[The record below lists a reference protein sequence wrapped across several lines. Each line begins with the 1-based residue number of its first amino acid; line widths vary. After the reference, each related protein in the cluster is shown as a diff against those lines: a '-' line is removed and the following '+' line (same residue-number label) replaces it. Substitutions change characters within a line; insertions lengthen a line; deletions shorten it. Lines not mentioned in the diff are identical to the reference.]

1 MCVICLCEFVCVLD
15 IISQVVL
22 WVRSSVRAHRGYL
35 HPSLVSYPGGTESP
49 GGEGGKRRHFPFLF
63 TSYCTK

>member
-1 MCVICLCEFVCVLD
+1 MLCLCDDVCVSV

-35 HPSLVSYPGGTESP
+35 HPSLASYPGGTGSP
-49 GGEGGKRRHFPFLF
+49 GGKEAEDDILGFFLY
-63 TSYCTK
+63 SLLIA